1 MINNIM
7 YMIIS
12 YFICF
17 IIFTP
22 IVIKYVRKKY
32 LKDKGVRYKK
42 VIDLNKDNIFEKKVF
57 KYTIFVS
64 VNSKKKLENIDLLEI
79 ALNSFDNNEGNVKDH
94 YYSFIEENKRYNNYV
109 EEYNNIMD
117 KDIDYKDDVVIGTV
131 LFKDVSKFKDYEYK
145 KCKKLLK
152 KFKYKFILR
161 VYATYD
167 SPKGKKH
174 WVKDKIFDINDII
187 CFPIILNQRTEYQ
200 KSKMYQR
207 EIMTDSLRYDV
218 LKRDGY
224 KCKVCGASASDGAKL
239 EVDHIIPISKGGKS
253 IIDNLQTLCMSC
265 NRGKSDK
272 DFE

>member
-117 KDIDYKDDVVIGTV
+117 KDIDYKDDIVIGTV
-131 LFKDVSKFKDYEYK
+131 LFKDVNKFKDYEYK

-152 KFKYKFILR
+152 KFKYK
-161 VYATYD
+161 
-167 SPKGKKH
+167 
-174 WVKDKIFDINDII
+174 II
-187 CFPIILNQRTEYQ
+187 IKF
-200 KSKMYQR
+200 
-207 EIMTDSLRYDV
+207 
-218 LKRDGY
+218 LK
-224 KCKVCGASASDGAKL
+224 L
-239 EVDHIIPISKGGKS
+239 
-253 IIDNLQTLCMSC
+253 L
-265 NRGKSDK
+265 
-272 DFE
+272 